1 MSAPAGRRLPPRPGE
16 WIDRSRPIAF
26 RFEGR
31 DYRGLHGDTV
41 SSALLAAG
49 VQVLGRSFKY
59 HRPRGVYSLT
69 GADANVMLEGPAG
82 VNLRGDELPLA
93 DGLDLRAVN
102 TLGGVRRDLL
112 AVLGRLSAF
121 TPVGF
126 YYKAMH
132 TPRWLSPLYERGLRA
147 LAGLGRVPGDGR
159 RGGGRRPP
167 PSPKD
172 YAFCD
177 VLVVGA
183 GPAGVAAANAAAEQG
198 AAVMLV
204 ESSGRLDG
212 SVTEAVGSGVERRFG
227 AACVGVYADLWAAV
241 VDARRLTKVR
251 ARSLVVAAGC
261 QDQPA
266 VFGNNDLP
274 GVMLGEA
281 ARRLME
287 RYAVRPADRPLVLT
301 AGSGGYRLA
310 DAMAERGIGVAAVVD
325 LRAEAPGDGAPAGG
339 ASGAAGATEAARET
353 EAAGATEP
361 AGAPVYRGH
370 AVVEA
375 LPLPGNAGV
384 RAARI
389 RALDAAGRPTGPA
402 RTVPCDGIIV
412 CVGAAPR
419 DGLLRQAGA
428 AMAYDETLH
437 RHVPD
442 ELPAGVFAAGSVAG
456 VGDAAGDGVVAAA
469 ADGRRAGRAAAAHA
483 GRAFAEAGAGAPA
496 ASGPPAPEP
505 VEPAEPGH
513 PYPIFAEP
521 DAKANVKAFV
531 DLDED
536 VTVDDLA
543 HAVQEGFD
551 HPELLKRYATVGMG
565 PSQGQHANVNAAR
578 VLARLTGRP
587 LAGARLT
594 TARPFTTPVPMAHLA
609 GRGFTPV
616 QRTPVHD
623 RHERLGARMTH
634 AGAWLRPAWYPR
646 EGLDRAGCI
655 DAEARDVRSRVGLI
669 DVGTLGKLEV
679 SGTDA
684 VRFLERVYAGRF
696 ARLRI
701 GMTRYGVLCDESGV
715 VIDDGVVARLDA
727 DRFYVSTT
735 SSGADQVYRELQRW
749 AAVWRLD
756 VTLVNATGSYGACNV
771 AGPYAR
777 HVLAGLTD
785 IDLSPDAFPYL
796 GIREGAVAG
805 APARVS
811 RVGFVGELGYE
822 VHVPAGY
829 AAGVWDELLR
839 AGRGHGIVPFGVEA
853 QRLLRLEKGHLIVGQ
868 DTDGLTD
875 PFEADLGWAVKLDKR
890 FFVGKR
896 SLQIIAGKEPR
907 RRLVGF
913 ELPAD
918 APAPRESHL
927 IVDAGGGIDGRV
939 TSVGRSGAV
948 GRTIGLAYV
957 PPAAARVG
965 AALRIKGD
973 GGAIA
978 AARVAATPFF
988 DPDGARLR
996 S

>member
-1 MSAPAGRRLPPRPGE
+1 
-16 WIDRSRPIAF
+16 
-26 RFEGR
+26 
-31 DYRGLHGDTV
+31 
-41 SSALLAAG
+41 
-49 VQVLGRSFKY
+49 
-59 HRPRGVYSLT
+59 
-69 GADANVMLEGPAG
+69 
-82 VNLRGDELPLA
+82 
-93 DGLDLRAVN
+93 
-102 TLGGVRRDLL
+102 
-112 AVLGRLSAF
+112 
-121 TPVGF
+121 
-126 YYKAMH
+126 
-132 TPRWLSPLYERGLRA
+132 
-147 LAGLGRVPGDGR
+147 
-159 RGGGRRPP
+159 
-167 PSPKD
+167 
-172 YAFCD
+172 
-177 VLVVGA
+177 
-183 GPAGVAAANAAAEQG
+183 
-198 AAVMLV
+198 
-204 ESSGRLDG
+204 
-212 SVTEAVGSGVERRFG
+212 
-227 AACVGVYADLWAAV
+227 
-241 VDARRLTKVR
+241 
-251 ARSLVVAAGC
+251 
-261 QDQPA
+261 
-266 VFGNNDLP
+266 
-274 GVMLGEA
+274 
-281 ARRLME
+281 
-287 RYAVRPADRPLVLT
+287 
-301 AGSGGYRLA
+301 
-310 DAMAERGIGVAAVVD
+310 
-325 LRAEAPGDGAPAGG
+325 
-339 ASGAAGATEAARET
+339 
-353 EAAGATEP
+353 
-361 AGAPVYRGH
+361 
-370 AVVEA
+370 
-375 LPLPGNAGV
+375 
-384 RAARI
+384 
-389 RALDAAGRPTGPA
+389 
-402 RTVPCDGIIV
+402 
-412 CVGAAPR
+412 
-419 DGLLRQAGA
+419 
-428 AMAYDETLH
+428 MAYDETLH
-437 RHVPD
+437 RHVPE
-442 ELPAGVFAAGSVAG
+442 ELPAGVFAAGSVTG
-456 VGDAAGDGVVAAA
+456 VGDATGDGVVAAA
-469 ADGRRAGRAAAAHA
+469 ADGRRAGRAAAAHV
-483 GRAFAEAGAGAPA
+483 GRASAGAGAGA
-496 ASGPPAPEP
+496 EGASGPPAPEP

-521 DAKANVKAFV
+521 DAKADAKAFV

-594 TARPFTTPVPMAHLA
+594 TARPFTAPVPMAHLA

-684 VRFLERVYAGRF
+684 VRFLEHVYTGRF

-701 GMTRYGVLCDESGV
+701 GMTRYGVMCDESGV

-796 GIREGAVAG
+796 GIREGTVAG

-839 AGRGHGIVPFGVEA
+839 AGREHGIVPFGVEA
-853 QRLLRLEKGHLIVGQ
+853 QRLLRLEKGHLIVSQ

-913 ELPAD
+913 DLPAS
-918 APAPRESHL
+918 APAPRENHL
-927 IVDAGGGIDGRV
+927 IVAAGGGIAGRV

-957 PPAAARVG
+957 PPPAARVG

-973 GGAIA
+973 GGAIV